1 MRCLRH
7 SPSQPKGIANG
18 MADEEGATNPARL
31 AVLFAQSGLAASVA
45 ETATLPLDTAKVRRT
60 AQEDGRMIELVAQD
74 HHHAQR
80 TCGRR
85 IE

>member
-7 SPSQPKGIANG
+7 SPSQPKRIANG

-60 AQEDGRMIELVAQD
+60 AQDGRMVELVAQD